1 MSRYFEKT
9 HTEIE
14 FEETTCA
21 ECGGTWF
28 WSLQQVKCFVIT
40 PDDEDAAVIKCPYCY
55 CDHLFVL

>member
-1 MSRYFEKT
+1 MSKYFEKT

-28 WSLQQVKCFVIT
+28 WSYNQVQSYAYH
-40 PDDEDAAVIKCPYCY
+40 DGEDYAVIHCPYCY
-55 CDHLFVL
+55 TEYHYCI